1 MKTLK
6 TTVLALFAVLA
17 IGTATAQEEAESNFS
32 VGADLVSSYVWRG
45 AQFGGGP
52 AIQPGVS
59 FATGG
64 LEIGAWGS
72 NCFTDG
78 LGEGFEADLY
88 AGYSF
93 GFGLG
98 IAVTDYYFGGDWTDG
113 DMHFFE
119 PAISYG
125 AGDFSIMAAYMIGD
139 GVEDMYVE
147 AGYAFGDVS
156 VFVGAGDGAYTVDG
170 DFMLANVGM
179 SYSKELALGS
189 FALPMTGSV
198 VLNPS
203 TGGFY
208 TVVGVSF

>member
-1 MKTLK
+1 MKTIK
-6 TTVLALFAVLA
+6 ATVLAIVAAFSL
-17 IGTATAQEEAESNFS
+17 GTTMQAQEESAFS

-45 AQFGGGP
+45 TQFGSGP

-72 NCFTDG
+72 NSFDFN
-78 LGEGFEADLY
+78 EGFEADLY

-93 GFGLG
+93 EFGLSLG
-98 IAVTDYYFGGDWTDG
+98 FTDYYFGGDWMDG

-119 PAISYG
+119 PSISYSL
-125 AGDFSIMAAYMIGD
+125 GDFSILGAYMMGD
-139 GVEDMYVE
+139 GVEDTYIE

-156 VFVGAGDGAYTVDG
+156 VFVGAGDGQYTGG
-170 DFMLANVGM
+170 DFGLANVGM
-179 SYSKELALGS
+179 SYSKELSLGS

-198 VLNPS
+198 ILNPS
-203 TGGFY
+203 TGTFY
-208 TVVGVSF
+208 TVVAISL